1 MKIAPCHRDMV
12 ISVFMLFKLFLLDVT
27 VTTEEQVGSHVMTKK
42 KKKTT

>member
-1 MKIAPCHRDMV
+1 MV

-42 KKKTT
+42 KKDYLETHAARFV